1 MTVTGDLEA
10 TLERS
15 MEHLRLK
22 TQSHAETWGLGA
34 TERWE
39 ADLEDGVISFS
50 SPGLLVVAPLQ
61 VIGTYDSE
69 DGSWLWGWDH
79 PSVPEA
85 LAQDAWL
92 VRDFGERHGLA
103 RYLTRKINCTEDE
116 AWQFTAL
123 ACHLAQ
129 ASGAFRGPSGTTFA
143 FMTFQQPTIRGA
155 LPRADG
161 GSSR

>member
-1 MTVTGDLEA
+1 MTGIGEPEA

-34 TERWE
+34 TERWA

-50 SPGLLVVAPLQ
+50 SPGLLVAAPVQ

-69 DGSWLWGWDH
+69 EGTWLWAWDH
-79 PSVPEA
+79 PSVPEP
-85 LAQDAWL
+85 LARDSRL
-92 VRDFGERHGLA
+92 VRDFGQRHGLA
-103 RYLTRKINCTEDE
+103 RYLTRMINCTVDE

-123 ACHLAQ
+123 ACHLAE
-129 ASGAFRGPSGTTFA
+129 ASGAFLGPSGTTFVM
-143 FMTFQQPTIRGA
+143 MTFQQPTIRGA
-155 LPRADG
+155 LPRAG
-161 GSSR
+161 RG